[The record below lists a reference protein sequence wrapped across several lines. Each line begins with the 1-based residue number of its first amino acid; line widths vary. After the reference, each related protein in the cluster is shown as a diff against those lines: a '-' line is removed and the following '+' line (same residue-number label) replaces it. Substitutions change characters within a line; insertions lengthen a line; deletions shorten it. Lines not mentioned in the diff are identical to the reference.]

1 MMRARLEQRR
11 LKKLPPILEIDEDGL
26 PISDMEFH
34 EGRRWTSEEGED
46 PSLQMAD
53 FPADLDD

>member
-1 MMRARLEQRR
+1 MRARIETH

-34 EGRRWTSEEGED
+34 EGRRWSSEDED
-46 PSLQMAD
+46 PSVQMAD
-53 FPADLDD
+53 FPAEFDD